1 MKFCLRIVLLLF
13 LVTATLTQDD
23 LDLSDALD
31 NVGGGTFDEAD
42 FLDVSGGDYKPDSSR
57 GGKVDPTQKPKKP
70 SSRDSGGF
78 GVDLDDAL
86 GPDLDLSD
94 ALDNVDNNP
103 KPEKPA
109 INQPKNG
116 EGGGTFDEADFLDVS
131 GGDYKPDS
139 SGRGK
144 VDPTQKPKKPS
155 SGDSGGFGLDLDD
168 ALGTDLDLSDAL
180 DNVDNNPKPEKP
192 AINQPKNG
200 EGGGTFDE
208 ADFLDVSGGDYK
220 PDSSGR
226 GKVDPTQKPKKPSSG
241 DSGGFGL
248 DLDDA
253 LGTDLDLSDALDN
266 VGGGTFVET
275 DLLDVSGGDYK
286 PDSSGRGKVDPTQKP
301 KKPSSRDSGGFGVD
315 LDDALGPDLDLS
327 DALDNVDNNPK
338 PDKPAINQPKNG
350 EGGGT
355 FVETDLLDVSGGD
368 YKPDS
373 SGRGK
378 VDPTLKPKKPSSGD
392 SGGFGVDL
400 DDALGP
406 DLDLSDALDNVG
418 GGTFV
423 ETDLL
428 DVSGGDYK
436 PDSSGRGKV
445 DPTLKPKKPSSGD
458 SGGFGL
464 DLDDALGTDLD
475 LSDALDNVA
484 PTSPKPKEQPK
495 APEKP
500 KTGGGFGLDLEDALG
515 PDTNPKPSEKPASN
529 QPKNGEG
536 GGNFD
541 DNDLLSVS
549 GGDFKPDNSGG
560 GKGHAADSGYDNQ
573 GGGDQPQEA
582 GSGQIAGIVSA
593 IGVALLGAASSYFAY
608 QKKKL
613 CFKLQGGTDPES
625 GKGGTHSDPQVFS
638 DLLRTK

>member
-253 LGTDLDLSDALDN
+253 LGT
-266 VGGGTFVET
+266 
-275 DLLDVSGGDYK
+275 
-286 PDSSGRGKVDPTQKP
+286 
-301 KKPSSRDSGGFGVD
+301 
-315 LDDALGPDLDLS
+315 DLDLS